1 MKVIFLGNGEAFDE
15 RYPNH
20 SHLVLTDKTA
30 LMLDCGDSAVRQIWK
45 YTKDHSLIDALYIT
59 HRHSDHLFG
68 IPALLGRML
77 EEGRKKELV
86 IICSDQIKSDIER
99 LTEHAYFGIN
109 SYGFDVRFLISE
121 DGKEIVF
128 NELKLAFAKT
138 LHTAY
143 NLAIRI
149 SDGKN
154 VVCYSGDGPFDE
166 NTEKLYQ
173 NADLL
178 MHECYMYETRITGHV
193 AAIDVFEMAKRQ
205 NVKCLALAHF
215 KRAFNDETR
224 SRVLKEIPTTGL
236 KIIFPEPLDEY
247 LLPA

>member
-1 MKVIFLGNGEAFDE
+1 MKIIFLGNGEAFDE

-20 SHLVLTDKTA
+20 SHLIFGEKSVM
-30 LMLDCGDSAVRQIWK
+30 MLDCGDSAVRELWK

-68 IPALLGRML
+68 VPALLGRML

-86 IICSDQIKSDIER
+86 IICSELIKTDIER

-109 SYGFDVRFLISE
+109 SYGFEIKFLIAV
-121 DGKEIVF
+121 DGGEIMF
-128 NELKLAFAKT
+128 NELRLTFAKT

-149 SDGKN
+149 ESEKD

-166 NTEKLYQ
+166 NTEKLYR

-178 MHECYMYETRITGHV
+178 MHECYMYDQRITGHV
-193 AAIDVFEMAKRQ
+193 AAIDVFEMARRQ
-205 NVKCLALAHF
+205 NVKCLALSHF
-215 KRAFNDETR
+215 KRAFNNETR
-224 SRVLKEIPTTGL
+224 EKVKNAIPATGL
-236 KIIFPEPLDEY
+236 KIILPEPLEEFI
-247 LLPA
+247 L

>member
-1 MKVIFLGNGEAFDE
+1 MKVVFLGTGEAFDE

-20 SHLVLTDKTA
+20 SHLVLSNKTA
-30 LMLDCGDSAVRQIWK
+30 LMLDCGDSAVRQLWK

-77 EEGRKKELV
+77 EEERKKELT
-86 IICSDQIKSDIER
+86 IICSEQVKADIER

-109 SYGFDVRFLISE
+109 SYGFEVKFIFAE
-121 DGKEIVF
+121 DGKEVQF
-128 NELKLAFAKT
+128 NGLKLTFAKT

-149 SDGKN
+149 DDNKK

-166 NTEKLYQ
+166 ATEKIYKD
-173 NADLL
+173 ADIL
-178 MHECYMYETRITGHV
+178 MHECYMFDQRIKGHV
-193 AAIDVFEMAKRQ
+193 AAVDVFEMAKKS

-224 SRVLKEIPTTGL
+224 KRVKEAIPATGL
-236 KIIFPEPLDEY
+236 KIIIPEPLEEY
-247 LLPA
+247 NL

>member
-1 MKVIFLGNGEAFDE
+1 MMKVIFLGVGEAFDE
-15 RYPNH
+15 NYPNN
-20 SHLVLTDKTA
+20 SALILADKTS
-30 LMLDCGDSAVRQIWK
+30 LMIDCGDSAVRQLWK

-77 EEGRKKELV
+77 EEERKKELM
-86 IICSDQIKSDIER
+86 IICSEQIKADIER

-109 SYGFDVRFLISE
+109 SYGFEIKFIIVE
-121 DGKEIVF
+121 DGKKIQF
-128 NELKLAFAKT
+128 NDLKLTFAKT

-149 SDGKN
+149 EDSKN
-154 VVCYSGDGPFDE
+154 IVCYSGDGPFDE
-166 NTEKLYQ
+166 ATEKIYKD
-173 NADLL
+173 ADIL
-178 MHECYMYETRITGHV
+178 MHECYMFDQRIKGHV
-193 AAIDVFEMAKRQ
+193 VAVDVFEMAKRN

-224 SRVLKEIPTTGL
+224 KRVKEAIFATGL
-236 KIIFPEPLDEY
+236 KIILPESLQEY
-247 LLPA
+247 EV